1 MKAKYALLLVIA
13 ALFQFSFIVVNPP
26 KEKYQWHELNLGE
39 IEIFNAND
47 SIQGELTRFSY
58 KRGGYDLS
66 SYTIEGDKNAA
77 MKLFNL
83 NGTLGNHQNQLEILN
98 CSGNIKRDYDTITI
112 QAKSQYSKLYLF
124 SIEKNG
130 IVDSLT
136 NRIQIKL
143 VSKTLK
149 NEYCPNLVR
158 IFKGASIVALPCK
171 IKEKEIFKP
180 FHSDKTIGIF
190 SYFAVYDELGNVKNY
205 PPNDY
210 VIVGGN
216 ALSVGE

>member
-1 MKAKYALLLVIA
+1 MKAKYALLLLIA

-26 KEKYQWHELNLGE
+26 KEKYQWHELKLGE
-39 IEIFNAND
+39 IELFNAND

-83 NGTLGNHQNQLEILN
+83 NGTQGNHQNQLEILN

-112 QAKSQYSKLYLF
+112 QAKSNFNKLYIF
-124 SIEKNG
+124 NVVKNG
-130 IVDSLT
+130 IVDTLT
-136 NRIQIKL
+136 NSIQIKL

-149 NEYCPNLVR
+149 NEFCPNLVS
-158 IFKGASIVALPCK
+158 IFKGASIVALPSK
-171 IKEKEIFKP
+171 TKEKEIFKP

-190 SYFAVYDELGNVKNY
+190 SYFAVYDENGNVKNY

-210 VIVGGN
+210 VIIGGN